1 MVGLE
6 RMYAQLEMAYE
17 NLSNRYSELAREKR
31 EVEQRLME
39 QEAVNIELR
48 EHNDKLFQHICDYE
62 AKRPKTL
69 AERFE
74 EWEDEHGPLND
85 TDRLNYLSKEE
96 V

>member
-48 EHNDKLFQHICDYE
+48 AWNDKLFEEVI
-62 AKRPKTL
+62 KMPVRPMTL
-69 AERFE
+69 EERFA
-74 EWEDEHGPLND
+74 EWEREHGPLND
-85 TDRLNYLSKEE
+85 TDRLNYLGKEE